1 MFDTKKLEELH
12 QNFMKLVAASPAGDI
27 ERNTRAML
35 SSFFSK
41 LDLVTRDEFD
51 LQTERVNALEARI
64 KALESGQ

>member
-41 LDLVTRDEFD
+41 LDLVTREEFE
-51 LQTERVNALEARI
+51 LQTERLNALEARI
-64 KALESGQ
+64 KSLESR